1 VIFSLFRSPTTSKEN
16 DSNITKVNRLIF
28 RMGDIQ
34 VNHLQ
39 VNVSLL
45 YSSESQLLSA
55 SRQVNSEMILIFRQ
69 IAPLWEDYI
78 QEVKRA
84 NDSTINLFFRLIG
97 FNYTDDDNVSPSGLE
112 SSDSADELIDQFADR
127 LDAAP
132 LKRAMDKRWSFRR
145 RFVRNIESAQIFE
158 SQVRSRATAMEGLE
172 YFLQYGTTRGVEMF
186 QFTLLRQYV
195 LKKDWQ
201 GLRKHLEAIWIED
214 RSLSLEQISCDRL
227 HIVG

>member
-132 LKRAMDKRWSFRR
+132 LKRAMEAW
-145 RFVRNIESAQIFE
+145 
-158 SQVRSRATAMEGLE
+158 LE
-172 YFLQYGTTRGVEMF
+172 
-186 QFTLLRQYV
+186 
-195 LKKDWQ
+195 
-201 GLRKHLEAIWIED
+201 
-214 RSLSLEQISCDRL
+214 
-227 HIVG
+227 